1 MSNFSSPSPM
11 HTNFTSDTSG
21 NFSFAGDRNTNIN
34 FTSETPVNIRF
45 DSDTQFTAKFDIGG
59 GSGPKV
65 VEYGTTAHWNSKPDF
80 IGVRGVIYIYSDW
93 AKTDDDRYIAGFKV
107 GDGVTLLMDLPFT
120 DQMWADHI
128 NDAVRHI
135 SQAERDRWNDKV
147 SISYLEQLER
157 IIFSK

>member
-1 MSNFSSPSPM
+1 MEKETDFKFSSQ
-11 HTNFTSDTSG
+11 
-21 NFSFAGDRNTNIN
+21 
-34 FTSETPVNIRF
+34 TPIHIKF
-45 DSDTQFTAKFDIGG
+45 DSETQFTARFDTWS

-65 VEYGTTAHWNSKPDF
+65 VEYGTTEYWNSKPDF

-93 AKTDDDRYIAGFKV
+93 AKTDDDKYIAGFKV
-107 GDGVTLLMDLPFT
+107 GDGVTLLSDLPFT

-135 SQAERDRWNDKV
+135 SQKDRDRWDNKV